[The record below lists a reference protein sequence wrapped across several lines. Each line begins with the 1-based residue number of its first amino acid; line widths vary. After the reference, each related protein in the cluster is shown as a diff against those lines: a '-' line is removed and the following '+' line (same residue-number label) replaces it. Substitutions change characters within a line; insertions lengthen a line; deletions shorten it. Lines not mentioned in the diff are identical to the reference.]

1 MAGGGHCG
9 ELTPFRF
16 GSRARLKKGFVHL
29 PKQLITKALI
39 AYSALPTVNSGVLGT
54 TC

>member
-1 MAGGGHCG
+1 MTDWWRRCG

-29 PKQLITKALI
+29 PKQLITKALLTQF
-39 AYSALPTVNSGVLGT
+39 SPL
-54 TC
+54 